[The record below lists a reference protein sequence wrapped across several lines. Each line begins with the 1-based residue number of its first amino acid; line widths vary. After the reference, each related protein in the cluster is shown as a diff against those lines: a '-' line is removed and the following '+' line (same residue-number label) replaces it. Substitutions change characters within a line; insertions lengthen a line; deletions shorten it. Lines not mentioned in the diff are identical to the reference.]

1 MWSTISLYSFNADLC
16 NSFPNS
22 HVSSLFGLSLMQLL
36 VRTFPEPR
44 LLHPGHVGAVKAD
57 CARRRRRI
65 LRLTY
70 FATLHVSRRKKVLS
84 CKLPQVSRVVL
95 GHRVG
100 SIPSTEHRHN
110 FPCHY
115 ISPPALHPPI
125 PPPPHD
131 LRTVGSTRPG
141 CWLVP
146 RQLMRSASL

>member
-44 LLHPGHVGAVKAD
+44 LLHPGHVRAD

-70 FATLHVSRRKKVLS
+70 FATLHVSRCKKVLS
-84 CKLPQVSRVVL
+84 CKLPQVSRTLL

-110 FPCHY
+110 FPCRY
-115 ISPPALHPPI
+115 IS

-131 LRTVGSTRPG
+131 LRTVVRPDQVAG
-141 CWLVP
+141 LSP
-146 RQLMRSASL
+146 AN